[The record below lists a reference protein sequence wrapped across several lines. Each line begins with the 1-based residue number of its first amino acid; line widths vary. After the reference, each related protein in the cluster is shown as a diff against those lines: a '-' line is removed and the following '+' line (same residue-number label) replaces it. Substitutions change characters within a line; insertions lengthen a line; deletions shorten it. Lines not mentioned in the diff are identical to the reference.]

1 MAFTARGK
9 SSLATKMIESEADFE
24 SENIRDFQFPQDY
37 PEVIA
42 LWQCAGE
49 GIQLRQS
56 DQPEEI
62 QKKLLRDSDLFL
74 VAELDGRIVGTVLG
88 GFDGRRGMMYHL
100 AVNQGYRKQGIAT
113 KLVDELELRLRAKG
127 CIRYYLIVFPDN
139 QDAINFYEANGW
151 KRMPLHAYGKDLNQ
165 IIL

>member
-1 MAFTARGK
+1 
-9 SSLATKMIESEADFE
+9 MIEYEGDFE
-24 SENIRDFQFPQDY
+24 PVNIREFQNPQDY

-42 LWQCAGE
+42 LWQSAGE

-62 QKKLLRDSDLFL
+62 HKKLLRDPDLFL
-74 VAELDGRIVGTVLG
+74 VAELDGRILGTVLG

-100 AVNQGYRKQGIAT
+100 AVNQGYRKKGIAT

-127 CIRYYLIVFPDN
+127 CMRYYLIVFPDN
-139 QDAINFYEANGW
+139 QDAISFYEANGW
-151 KRMPLHAYGKDLNQ
+151 KRMPLHAYGKDLN
-165 IIL
+165 

>member
-9 SSLATKMIESEADFE
+9 SSSVMKMINSEDELEALT
-24 SENIRDFQFPQDY
+24 IREVQFPFDY
-37 PEVIA
+37 PEVFT
-42 LWQCAGE
+42 LWQSAGE

-62 QKKLLRDSDLFL
+62 QKKLLRDPDLFL

-100 AVNQGYRKQGIAT
+100 AVNRRYRKQGIAT
-113 KLVDELELRLRAKG
+113 KLVDKLELRLRAKG

-139 QDAINFYEANGW
+139 QDAISFYESNGW
-151 KRMPLHAYGKDLNQ
+151 NRMPLLAYGKDLN
-165 IIL
+165 